1 MSIVTLVSG
10 GLDSTVMSL
19 LIQEQGITQFP
30 LIINYGQLNFAKE
43 SSACFTNFEKHSLPK
58 PECLAIENFGR
69 LIPSGIT
76 DNTMDVR
83 DAFLPCRNLLFLTCA
98 ASYAYKNHA
107 TAIAIGLL
115 SEEFSI
121 YPDQS
126 KTFITATEKLISQA
140 LGQSFKI
147 LTPLMSFCKAEVL
160 KLAKSKNI
168 MQTYSCHAGTEEPCG
183 KCIAC
188 CEFKGLEV

>member
-10 GLDSTVMSL
+10 GSDSTVMAL
-19 LIQEQGITQFP
+19 LVQEQEITQFP

-43 SSACFTNFEKHSLPK
+43 SYACFTNFEKHSLPR
-58 PECLAIENFGR
+58 PECLAIEDFGR

-76 DNTMDVR
+76 SSTMDVR

-98 ASYAYKNHA
+98 ASYAHKNGA
-107 TAIAIGLL
+107 NAIAIGLL

-126 KTFITATEKLISQA
+126 KAFITSAERIIAQA
-140 LGQSFKI
+140 LGKNISI
-147 LTPLMSFCKAEVL
+147 LCPLRSFCKAEVL
-160 KLAKSKNI
+160 KLAKSRNI
-168 MQTYSCHAGTEEPCG
+168 TRTYSCHAGTEEPCG